1 MEIRNIIAVAGFELH
16 EPLTSQHRSMSEVQN
31 RD

>member
-1 MEIRNIIAVAGFELH
+1 MEMRITIAFVGFELH